1 MRKNFNDYK
10 TIKTTH
16 KEYEKKGS
24 KWIKVGEKK
33 ELFSERQYNNF
44 TDERWAKHNRFLGGY
59 ERAEKN
65 YTSRGYRLTRN
76 TSISPDRQTKIVREF
91 DFDGSN
97 KLYDRANNNYYKSLR
112 SKRKR

>member
-10 TIKTTH
+10 TIKTTR

-33 ELFSERQYNNF
+33 ELFSEKQYNNF
-44 TDERWAKHNRFLGGY
+44 TDVRWAKFNRALGGY

-65 YTSRGYRLTRN
+65 FTSRGYRVTRN

-91 DFDGSN
+91 DFAGSN
-97 KLYDRANNNYYKSLR
+97 RLYDRAYNNYSKPYR
-112 SKRKR
+112 SKRKK